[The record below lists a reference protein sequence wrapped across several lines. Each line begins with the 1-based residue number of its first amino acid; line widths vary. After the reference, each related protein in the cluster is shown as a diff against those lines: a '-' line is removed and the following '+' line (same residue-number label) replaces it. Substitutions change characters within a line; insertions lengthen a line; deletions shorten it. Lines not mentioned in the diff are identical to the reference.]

1 MPTKII
7 AIVNSSGRQAASVAR
22 VAAAVGDHVRAHVNS
37 KDGVVAQELDDL
49 ENVTVIEGRLDDRQ
63 FVANLFA
70 GAHRAF
76 INTISWGDEVAI
88 GIALADAA
96 KKAGVQHLIYSSMPD
111 HSIYGRGWHGLPLWS
126 VKFMVE
132 NYIRQV
138 NRPKIQHHIGAR
150 EEKRGE

>member
-1 MPTKII
+1 MTHMPNKII
-7 AIVNSSGRQAASVAR
+7 AIVNSAGRQAASVAR

-37 KDGVVAQELDDL
+37 KDGVVAQELADL

-96 KKAGVQHLIYSSMPD
+96 KKAGVQHYIYSSMPD
-111 HSIYGRGWHGLPLWS
+111 HSVYGRDWPGLPLWS

-132 NYIRQV
+132 NYVRQV
-138 NRPKIQHHIGAR
+138 NNPMIRPHTGP
-150 EEKRGE
+150 

>member
-1 MPTKII
+1 MQTKII

-22 VAAAVGDHVRAHVNS
+22 VAAAVGDQVRAHVNS
-37 KDGVVAQELDDL
+37 KDGLVAQELDDL
-49 ENVTVIEGRLDDRQ
+49 KNVTVVEGRLDDRH

-96 KKAGVQHLIYSSMPD
+96 KKAGVQHFVYSSMPD
-111 HSIYGRGWHGLPLWS
+111 HSIYGQGWPGLPLWS

-138 NRPKIQHHIGAR
+138 NNPKVHHTR
-150 EEKRGE
+150 TEEEKR